1 MFDVRI
7 DPPLVVKDTPK
18 PRSLG
23 SLAEAAAFV
32 ADRMRLGRP
41 PPWRDIYQ
49 RLRAAR
55 NEDDAIEVMGA
66 LRELLEWED
75 LLIPPKLGFTRGGGA
90 VGGRRPRKAGGD
102 HQGRRKAMIKDVM
115 VRLDGSAADEV
126 RLSAVNDIADL
137 FDSQVT
143 GLFLNVMPLVVAP
156 EDGVGAMAATE
167 LMEAAKEAGDKV
179 EARLRE
185 RLNRLQKPVELRRFD
200 ILSDAAADVA
210 AREARTSNSFVA
222 LRPNGAPHE
231 PEHLV
236 ESVLFGSGRHLI
248 LVPSRKPEK
257 VIFERIVLA
266 WNGGREAARALAEAL
281 PYLQK
286 AKEVTVLVVDDE
298 PPIELNATLGVD
310 AVKHLKHHGINA
322 TLHRA
327 RMRDNDVGATLI
339 AETRRLKADLL
350 VMGAYGHSRVR
361 EWLLGGATY
370 TLLLKAPV
378 PLLIAH

>member
-1 MFDVRI
+1 
-7 DPPLVVKDTPK
+7 
-18 PRSLG
+18 
-23 SLAEAAAFV
+23 
-32 ADRMRLGRP
+32 
-41 PPWRDIYQ
+41 
-49 RLRAAR
+49 
-55 NEDDAIEVMGA
+55 
-66 LRELLEWED
+66 
-75 LLIPPKLGFTRGGGA
+75 
-90 VGGRRPRKAGGD
+90 
-102 HQGRRKAMIKDVM
+102 MIKDVM

-167 LMEAAKEAGDKV
+167 LIEAAKEAGDKV

-210 AREARTSNSFVA
+210 AREARTSDTFVA

-236 ESVLFGSGRHLI
+236 ESVLFGSGRHLF

-266 WNGGREAARALAEAL
+266 WNGSREAARALAEAL

-298 PPIELNATLGVD
+298 RPIELNATLGVRRGQAPQASRDQCHPASRQD
-310 AVKHLKHHGINA
+310 ARQRCRRHFDRRDPTPESRPYCHGC
-322 TLHRA
+322 LWPFPRA
-327 RMRDNDVGATLI
+327 RVAVGRRDL
-339 AETRRLKADLL
+339 
-350 VMGAYGHSRVR
+350 HS
-361 EWLLGGATY
+361 
-370 TLLLKAPV
+370 PS
-378 PLLIAH
+378 

>member
-1 MFDVRI
+1 
-7 DPPLVVKDTPK
+7 
-18 PRSLG
+18 
-23 SLAEAAAFV
+23 
-32 ADRMRLGRP
+32 
-41 PPWRDIYQ
+41 
-49 RLRAAR
+49 
-55 NEDDAIEVMGA
+55 
-66 LRELLEWED
+66 
-75 LLIPPKLGFTRGGGA
+75 
-90 VGGRRPRKAGGD
+90 
-102 HQGRRKAMIKDVM
+102 MIKDVM
-115 VRLDGSAADEV
+115 VRLDGSTADEV
-126 RLSAVNDIADL
+126 RLSAANDIADL

-156 EDGVGAMAATE
+156 EDGVGALAATE

-179 EARLRE
+179 ETRLRE

-210 AREARTSNSFVA
+210 AREARTSDTFVA
-222 LRPNGAPHE
+222 SRPNGAPHE

-236 ESVLFGSGRHLI
+236 ESVLFGSGRHLF

-266 WNGGREAARALAEAL
+266 WNGSREAARALAEAL

-310 AVKHLKHHGINA
+310 AVKYLKHHGINA

-350 VMGAYGHSRVR
+350 VMGGYGHSRVR

-370 TLLLKAPV
+370 TLLLNAPV

>member
-1 MFDVRI
+1 
-7 DPPLVVKDTPK
+7 
-18 PRSLG
+18 
-23 SLAEAAAFV
+23 
-32 ADRMRLGRP
+32 
-41 PPWRDIYQ
+41 
-49 RLRAAR
+49 
-55 NEDDAIEVMGA
+55 
-66 LRELLEWED
+66 
-75 LLIPPKLGFTRGGGA
+75 
-90 VGGRRPRKAGGD
+90 
-102 HQGRRKAMIKDVM
+102 MIKDVM

-210 AREARTSNSFVA
+210 VREARTSDTFVA
-222 LRPNGAPHE
+222 SRPNGAPHE
-231 PEHLV
+231 PEHLI
-236 ESVLFGSGRHLI
+236 ESVLFGSGRHLF
-248 LVPSRKPEK
+248 LVPSRKLEK

-266 WNGGREAARALAEAL
+266 WNGSREAARALAEAL

-298 PPIELNATLGVD
+298 RPIELNATLGVD

-322 TLHRA
+322 TMHRA

-361 EWLLGGATY
+361 EWLLGSATY